1 MLQADSLPTELAGK
15 PTLQYALCKTEYRSN
30 HMQWGTERQEEPKQ
44 QPGKREECW
53 KGARLTLQPSQG
65 KPPNSALLS
74 PNSSPTK
81 CVHFGFGILGNGAVT
96 KIFLFMFYFFSRAP
110 ISAVIYIASPDGH
123 CCLLLASYPASLLPG
138 HLAEI
143 SPPLLSLTLPCTWFS
158 PKYIHK
164 LSSDL
169 SWTSTLLLQI
179 LASIWVFYCW
189 IKCNQTWKKL
199 VILSPKPQVPLNLH
213 VCVYY
218 TDFSASQACKPDIPP
233 HLLPTPVSRQSP
245 SDLFFLHLNTHS
257 LLYEPPHQSR
267 QEPEHIKV

>member
-1 MLQADSLPTELAGK
+1 MCPFWLWDSRKRGSHQIFPIYVLFRQPCPHKCRHLHRLPW
-15 PTLQYALCKTEYRSN
+15 RS
-30 HMQWGTERQEEPKQ
+30 
-44 QPGKREECW
+44 
-53 KGARLTLQPSQG
+53 
-65 KPPNSALLS
+65 LL
-74 PNSSPTK
+74 
-81 CVHFGFGILGNGAVT
+81 H
-96 KIFLFMFYFFSRAP
+96 
-110 ISAVIYIASPDGH
+110 
-123 CCLLLASYPASLLPG
+123 LLASYPASLLPG

-143 SPPLLSLTLPCTWFS
+143 SPPLLSLTLLCTLFS

-199 VILSPKPQVPLNLH
+199 VIFSPKPRVPLNLH

-245 SDLFFLHLNTHS
+245 SDLFFLRLNTHS